1 MEIKLKAD
9 NRGGYRPGSG
19 RKPIGTTPL
28 SQIQVKRM
36 LRKGRKWAREH
47 GKDVDDWLLT
57 VIYGADTKD
66 SDRIAAIKLWKDHT
80 TVKISEGGAADK
92 ALGPAIFLPEQHPAL
107 TAVQGGKSAA

>member
-1 MEIKLKAD
+1 MEIKLKVD
-9 NRGGYRPGSG
+9 NRGGARPGAG
-19 RKPIGTTPL
+19 RKPLGTTPL

-57 VIYGADTKD
+57 VIYGAETKD

-80 TVKISEGGAADK
+80 MVKIAEGGVADK
-92 ALGPAIFLPEQHPAL
+92 ALGPAVYLPEHRPVL
-107 TAVQGGKSAA
+107 SAVDGGKRA